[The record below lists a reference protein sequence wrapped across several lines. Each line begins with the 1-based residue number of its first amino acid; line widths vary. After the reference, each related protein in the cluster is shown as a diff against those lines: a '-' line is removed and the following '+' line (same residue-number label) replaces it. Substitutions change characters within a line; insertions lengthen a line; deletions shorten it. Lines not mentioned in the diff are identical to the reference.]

1 MLEYYTLALKR
12 TTIHHHI
19 NILQLDINILQLD
32 INTGL
37 DYYKKPSCRSG
48 NHAIAFTVSVAV
60 LTFKIIQEQWF

>member
-12 TTIHHHI
+12 TTIHHH
-19 NILQLDINILQLD
+19 INILQLD